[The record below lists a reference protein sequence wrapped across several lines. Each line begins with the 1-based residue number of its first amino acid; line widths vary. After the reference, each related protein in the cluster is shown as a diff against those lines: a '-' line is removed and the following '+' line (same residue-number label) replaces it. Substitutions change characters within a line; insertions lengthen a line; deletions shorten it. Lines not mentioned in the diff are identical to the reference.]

1 MIKIVVQKNMDGA
14 YYALAYDGEDI
25 LFKTNLFDTAEGARK
40 EAAEKLA
47 DSDLFL

>member
-25 LFKTNLFDTAEGARK
+25 LFKTNLFDTAEGYEFVNAQL
-40 EAAEKLA
+40 AAVCSLRP
-47 DSDLFL
+47 